1 MNNFNNQYGYSD
13 QAINPMQ
20 QNNFRN
26 NIQLKQYANVNG
38 INDAKAYR
46 LMPNTTMMLMDYDNP
61 ILYKKSV
68 DMNGNTSIRY
78 FKFEE
83 IDEETALSLTQPV
96 QQPQNNYASKDD
108 IDNINK
114 RLDELFKRLDKNI
127 TKKEQ
132 KDISNT

>member
-1 MNNFNNQYGYSD
+1 MNNFNNQYGYSN

-26 NIQLKQYANVNG
+26 NIQLNQYANVNG
-38 INDAKAYR
+38 VNGAKEYR
-46 LMPNTTMMLMDYDNP
+46 LMPNSTMMLMDYDNP

-83 IDEETALSLTQPV
+83 IDEETAMSLTQPA
-96 QQPQNNYASKDD
+96 QQSQNNYASKDD

-114 RLDELFKRLDKNI
+114 RLDELFKRLDKNT